1 MSLPLIDFRG
11 KITHETDAVLEA
23 LHQATGRDRS
33 EIVREVLA
41 QWAESKIHEA
51 SLIDQR
57 LRREGLR
64 GIAGGIAG
72 NVREDEGA
80 QGIAGERQGATSPSR
95 RRSA

>member
-33 EIVREVLA
+33 EIVRDVLA
-41 QWAESKIHEA
+41 QWADAKIHEA

-64 GIAGGIAG
+64 GIAGGAAG
-72 NVREDEGA
+72 RVREDEGA
-80 QGIAGERQGATSPSR
+80 QGSAGERSSTASAGR
-95 RRSA
+95 RRAA

>member
-23 LHQATGRDRS
+23 LHQACGRDRS

-41 QWAESKIHEA
+41 DWAAGKIHEA

-57 LRREGLR
+57 LKREGLR
-64 GIAGGIAG
+64 GIDGGTAGSVREREGVAG
-72 NVREDEGA
+72 NAARTGRHR
-80 QGIAGERQGATSPSR
+80 AGN
-95 RRSA
+95 

>member
-23 LHQATGRDRS
+23 LHLATGRDRS
-33 EIVREVLA
+33 EIVRDVLA
-41 QWAESKIHEA
+41 QWADSKIHEA

-64 GIAGGIAG
+64 GIAGGAAG
-72 NVREDEGA
+72 SVREHEGA
-80 QGIAGERQGATSPSR
+80 PGSAGERQGATQTSR
-95 RRSA
+95 RRAA

>member
-23 LHQATGRDRS
+23 LHQATGLDRS
-33 EIVREVLA
+33 EIARNALA
-41 QWAESKIHEA
+41 DWAEAKIHEA

-64 GIAGGIAG
+64 GIDGGMRG
-72 NVREDEGA
+72 NMREDEGV
-80 QGIAGERQGATSPSR
+80 AGTALPPA
-95 RRSA
+95 RRSTRSR